1 MLDHKES
8 GLLSMVNLGMKAG
21 NGNIFRITA
30 GACPELDGKNTV
42 FGKAIDESSLKVVKI
57 VAGLE
62 VGSEFRPKYPVVI
75 RECGEM

>member
-1 MLDHKES
+1 MLEHKEA

-42 FGKAIDESSLKVVKI
+42 FGKVIDESSLKGIKI

-62 VGSEFRPKYPVVI
+62 ANLGRNI
-75 RECGEM
+75 QL